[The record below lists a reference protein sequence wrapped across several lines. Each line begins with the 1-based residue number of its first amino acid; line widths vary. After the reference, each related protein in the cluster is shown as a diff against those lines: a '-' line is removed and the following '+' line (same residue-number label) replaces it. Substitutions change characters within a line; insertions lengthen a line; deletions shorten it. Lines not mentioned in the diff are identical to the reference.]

1 MSTTIPALVA
11 RTAGGEPTVEEIR
24 LPATGTGQVRV
35 RIRAAGVCHSD
46 LSMLN
51 GTVSAPMPLVLG
63 HEAAGVVT
71 EVGPGVTRVSPGDH
85 VVLNWAPPCRRCLFC
100 TRGEPWLCESSGGAA
115 TPGGSTADGT
125 PLHNTLGLGA
135 LAAEVVVSDSAVI
148 GVPADLPFAEAALL
162 GCAVL
167 TGFGAV
173 RNTARVTADDAV
185 LVIGLGGVGLSV
197 LLAARAAGAGP
208 IIAVDVSEAK
218 REVALAAGATDYLV
232 SDDNLSRAVRALTGG
247 RGADHSFECVGRAAT
262 IRAAWRATRRGG
274 QVTVVGMGA
283 KDDVFSVSALEIFSS
298 ARTLRASVY
307 GSADPDR
314 EIPELAQAVLDGAL
328 DLGPLIT
335 HRIPLAQA
343 PQAFARMT
351 RGEGARSV
359 VVFED

>member
-1 MSTTIPALVA
+1 VSTTIPALVA
-11 RTAGGEPTVEEIR
+11 RTAGNDPAVERIH

-51 GTVSAPMPLVLG
+51 GTVAAPMPLVLG
-63 HEAAGVVT
+63 HEAAGLVT

-85 VVLNWAPPCRRCLFC
+85 VVLNWAPPCRSCWFC
-100 TRGEPWLCESSGGAA
+100 TRGEPWLCASSGAAA
-115 TPGGSTADGT
+115 TPGGSAADGT

-135 LAAEVVVSDSAVI
+135 LAAEVVVGENAAI
-148 GVPADLPFAEAALL
+148 PVPADLPFAEAALL

-167 TGFGAV
+167 TGVGAV
-173 RNTARVTADDAV
+173 RNTARVGAGDAV

-197 LLAARAAGAGP
+197 LLAARTAGAAP

-218 REVALAAGATDYLV
+218 REIALAAGATDYLV
-232 SDDNLSRAVRALTGG
+232 SDDNLSKAVRALTGG
-247 RGADHSFECVGRAAT
+247 RGADHAFECVGRAAT

-283 KDDVFSVSALEIFSS
+283 KDDVFGVSALDIFSS

-314 EIPELAQAVLDGAL
+314 EIPKLARAVLDGTL
-328 DLGPLIT
+328 DLDPLIT
-335 HRIPLAQA
+335 HRIPLTQA

-359 VVFED
+359 VLFEE